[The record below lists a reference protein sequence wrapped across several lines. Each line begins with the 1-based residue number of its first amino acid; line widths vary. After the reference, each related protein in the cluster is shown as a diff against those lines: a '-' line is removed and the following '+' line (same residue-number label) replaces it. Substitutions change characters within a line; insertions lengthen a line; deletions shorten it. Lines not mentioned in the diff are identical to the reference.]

1 MESVQ
6 QDDRSRIMPTF
17 ADVDDIDGEQM
28 VYIGD
33 DTTDHEVEE
42 IMLSSASKNKGAKI
56 MP

>member
-1 MESVQ
+1 
-6 QDDRSRIMPTF
+6 MPTF
-17 ADVDDIDGEQM
+17 ADVDDIDGEHM

-42 IMLSSASKNKGAKI
+42 ILHSQASKNKGAKI